1 MLIRV
6 SVVIVQYHEVLW
18 EETEPALEAAEKDRF
33 AAKRDSE
40 GNWQLG
46 KGDMNMSACD
56 GARSWLYL
64 GLVRKHFSV
73 CDPYLVCKWARNIA
87 DFPCQFEDG
96 CGRR

>member
-1 MLIRV
+1 
-6 SVVIVQYHEVLW
+6 
-18 EETEPALEAAEKDRF
+18 
-33 AAKRDSE
+33 
-40 GNWQLG
+40 
-46 KGDMNMSACD
+46 MNMSACD

-73 CDPYLVCKWARNIA
+73 CDPYLVCKWVRNIA